1 MSEPRIKPNP
11 LSTSILTKGPGPEFE
26 FEEVNIPSDEFM
38 VHPMEGLW
46 TGQCIRTNNSR
57 IAFQGFFQ
65 FNIDPIINGDLTGRG
80 ETYLGEVEFRGEV
93 KPDLDTHSGLFN
105 VELRIDSSKYA
116 DLWCSGQYDPVRE
129 SISGRWVVDDD
140 SGDFP
145 PNDEAEERQMDLRL
159 PCGHFYITRTPASV
173 FRFRWLLDN
182 HPYNTFSN
190 LARQRWAFAIEAV
203 LFQARQRFSSWKF
216 LRERAAERRE
226 WMKLTMQRELDKSSP
241 TPRPQLSD
249 EGKDRL
255 FSLRLTVHPTIGRLY
270 DSLSNYYFKRMV
282 FNV

>member
-182 HPYNTFSN
+182 HPFNTFSN

-203 LFQARQRFSSWKF
+203 LFQTRQRFPSWKF
-216 LRERAAERRE
+216 LLERAAERRE
-226 WMKLTMQRELDKSSP
+226 WMKLTMQRELDKSSQAS
-241 TPRPQLSD
+241 RPQLSD

-255 FSLRLTVHPTIGRLY
+255 FALRLTVHPTIGRLY
-270 DSLSNYYFKRMV
+270 DSLSIYFFKRMA
-282 FNV
+282 FNM